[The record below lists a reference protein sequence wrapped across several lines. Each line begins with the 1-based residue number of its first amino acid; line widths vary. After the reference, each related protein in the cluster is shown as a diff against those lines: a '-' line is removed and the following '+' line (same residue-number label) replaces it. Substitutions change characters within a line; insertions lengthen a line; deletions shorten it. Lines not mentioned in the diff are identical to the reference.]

1 MAIGRIVRAV
11 PAAPLVKR
19 IDILRACRCFVLT
32 HRSRGAPRTSSM
44 RGLDDLVDAIVGGEA
59 ERSVAEP
66 VHEPAA

>member
-1 MAIGRIVRAV
+1 
-11 PAAPLVKR
+11 
-19 IDILRACRCFVLT
+19 
-32 HRSRGAPRTSSM
+32 M